1 MKKLIQLLRLD
12 KLIERQLELGKI
24 EREKLAGSEPS
35 QTVIANQTVRSEEEI
50 ILKYRAKKREKRR
63 NIMIGLVAVFTIF
76 YVLGPNSDSNDSSK
90 SPYPVIEEDL
100 TGWIPVGFDSWPD
113 DPNVAWR
120 WLESNEYKCT
130 NDRSCTGI
138 MVVTKNGCNR
148 NLYAEVSILDKNKVQ
163 IGYTNDSVSSS
174 LSMEESKLVFN
185 TYEEDADTVRV
196 SKISC
201 Y

>member
-1 MKKLIQLLRLD
+1 MNKFFKSLGLD
-12 KLIERQLELGKI
+12 KLIERQLELGKE
-24 EREKLAGSEPS
+24 ERNRLEGKDLTP
-35 QTVIANQTVRSEEEI
+35 TPVPNQTVRSEAEI
-50 ILKYRAKKREKRR
+50 ILQYKARRREKRR
-63 NIMIGLVAVFTIF
+63 NILVGVIAVSL
-76 YVLGPNSDSNDSSK
+76 VLYIMGSNSDSNNSES

-100 TGWIPVGFDSWPD
+100 AIWIPVGFNSWAE

-120 WLESNEYKCT
+120 WLKNNEYKCD

-138 MVVTKNGCNR
+138 MVVAKNGCDR
-148 NLYAEVSILDKNKVQ
+148 NLYAEVSIIDKNEVQ
-163 IGYTNDSVSSS
+163 IGYTNDSVSSA
-174 LSMEESKLVFN
+174 LSMEESKLIFN